1 MLSRSNFFQERENYD
16 TYEIKS
22 ILFDFQNDTLKQCV
36 FGADTKQSAKY
47 VFTHYEPA
55 PDTGVHNSFYVFLLG
70 MLMSSFTLLAYDVS
84 FRLRL
89 LPA

>member
-1 MLSRSNFFQERENYD
+1 MD
-16 TYEIKS
+16 PIKR
-22 ILFDFQNDTLKQCV
+22 CAV
-36 FGADTKQSAKY
+36 CADTKQSAKY

-55 PDTGVHNSFYVFLLG
+55 PDTGVNNKFYVFLLG

-84 FRLRL
+84 VRLRL

>member
-1 MLSRSNFFQERENYD
+1 
-16 TYEIKS
+16 
-22 ILFDFQNDTLKQCV
+22 
-36 FGADTKQSAKY
+36 